1 MNNVNESANNNNNM
15 FKNVPV
21 TVREDRKGNGLVYEV
36 WPKKDLL
43 GASSRMVGK
52 EGDEVINRGEVVI
65 DPVTGD
71 EVYLIRVKRGKR
83 VWYGKGVIPVE
94 VAAVV
99 VEDVVEEV
107 VEEEVVEVSAKGK
120 RGRK

>member
-1 MNNVNESANNNNNM
+1 MNNNVNESANNNM

-21 TVREDRKGNGLVYEV
+21 TVREDKKGNGLVYEV

-43 GASSRMVGK
+43 GKPSRMVGK
-52 EGDEVINRGEVVI
+52 EGDEVINRADVVI
-65 DPVTGD
+65 DPETGD
-71 EVYLIRVKRGKR
+71 EVHLIRVKRGKR
-83 VWYGKGVIPVE
+83 VWYGKQAIPME